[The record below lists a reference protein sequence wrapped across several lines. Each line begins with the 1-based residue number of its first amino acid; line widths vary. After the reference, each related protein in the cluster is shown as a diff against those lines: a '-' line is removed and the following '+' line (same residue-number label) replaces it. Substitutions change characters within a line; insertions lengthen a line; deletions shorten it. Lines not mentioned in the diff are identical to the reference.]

1 MGERDSNQNWMSS
14 NHCFDSDKN
23 WSLAPSL
30 QQSHSSP
37 LVWNNTL
44 SSADGRL
51 FHSFPEY
58 NSLSRSASGS
68 QLNSLNNVPNQGMP
82 LSSSSTG
89 DLPSLHM
96 KEEENAVASC
106 FTNKLPLNSHIG
118 GVTATLQSAASVRAN
133 RKRRMARHRRV
144 SNMTMEINLQQTS
157 PQQSHSMANLEESQS
172 TVQRHKPRGRG
183 YIDNNVDQKVNDQEM
198 VKKDLKFL
206 LQKELRNS
214 DVGSLGRIVL
224 PKKEAE
230 AHLPTLTAREGMV
243 LSMEETDGT
252 KTWNFKYRFWPNN
265 KSRMYILE
273 NTGEFVKTHELT
285 RGDFIM
291 MYRDAARGKYVIR
304 GKKAGNS
311 QESSGNSGER
321 NIICPSSNAIEDG
334 NSNVKSVNDN
344 GNEVN
349 SNVNNMSQ
357 PTVEIA
363 YMGSAVEDIFPKD
376 FSIDFAT
383 GIPNSPKLES
393 IPSFG
398 SDEMSIE
405 DFWNN

>member
-1 MGERDSNQNWMSS
+1 MDLLFPIIVTMDLLKLVLLGRSISLVWRRILKGKIADSVIEARDLRIW
-14 NHCFDSDKN
+14 
-23 WSLAPSL
+23 
-30 QQSHSSP
+30 QSHSSP

-133 RKRRMARHRRV
+133 RKRRMARHRR
-144 SNMTMEINLQQTS
+144 
-157 PQQSHSMANLEESQS
+157 
-172 TVQRHKPRGRG
+172 RHKPRGRG
-183 YIDNNVDQKVNDQEM
+183 YIDNNVDQKVNDQSLQEM